1 MKEGDSMMPW
11 GYGNTMSWGGAGSLG
26 LLLWLVVVIDLILVG
41 VWLWKKIQ
49 EK

>member
-1 MKEGDSMMPW
+1 MSYGGWGMM
-11 GYGNTMSWGGAGSLG
+11 GGAGLFG
-26 LLLWLVVVIDLILVG
+26 GITWLVIIVDLILVG